1 MAIEIVNLA
10 IKNGGTF
17 HINHHFP
24 MDFPCFPIKYCHF
37 PSFFVGFPEGT
48 IGGSQRICQNP
59 RFKVL
64 RRPQLL
70 QPHSAISQKK
80 RALAFYFADIIMCIY
95 NMYTVYTYHY
105 INISLYI
112 YINHVSLK
120 ERHPQLFLWS
130 TDRCSAIM
138 EDLPTVGSPL
148 GRRTRAT
155 KPTATLLPGRAKFS
169 KHGERSASW
178 TCCPK
183 KHGKHG
189 EKPTETTDI

>member
-1 MAIEIVNLA
+1 MAIEIVDLA

-24 MDFPCFPIKYCHF
+24 MVFPCFPIKYCHF

-64 RRPQLL
+64 RSSDL
-70 QPHSAISQKK
+70 SKK
-80 RALAFYFADIIMCIY
+80 RALAFYFADIIMCI
-95 NMYTVYTYHY
+95 NIICIY
-105 INISLYI
+105 IYSIYISLYI
-112 YINHVSLK
+112 HITIYIYINRVSLK